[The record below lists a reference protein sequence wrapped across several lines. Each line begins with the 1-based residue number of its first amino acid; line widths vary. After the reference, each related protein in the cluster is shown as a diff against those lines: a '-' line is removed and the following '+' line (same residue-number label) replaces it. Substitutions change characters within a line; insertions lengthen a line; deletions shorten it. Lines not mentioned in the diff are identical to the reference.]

1 MQRYFISKK
10 APTMTTSLA
19 CPRALTRRDGPEL
32 SRIVAGMWRLGQWD
46 MSVQQRIAFIEEC
59 LALGVTSFDHA
70 DIYGNYGVEGLFGD
84 ALRARPGLRERMEIV
99 SKCGIKLV
107 SPQRPAH
114 TIQHYDTS
122 GAHIVA
128 SCEASLRQLG
138 TDYLDLL
145 LIHRP
150 DPLMDFDEVADAFT
164 RLQAAG
170 KVRHVGVSNFTR
182 HQFEALNRRVP
193 LATNQVEFSPLTTAP
208 MFDDTFDGLQD
219 LGISPMTWSP
229 FGGGR
234 LFSANDAA
242 SVRLRATIQE
252 VADRLGQS
260 FTSVVVAW
268 IMMLPSRPLPLTGS
282 GKIASIAAAVAATTF
297 TLERSD
303 WFAILRA
310 ARGHEVA

>member
-1 MQRYFISKK
+1 MSE
-10 APTMTTSLA
+10 PSLLA
-19 CPRALTRRDGPEL
+19 CPRIATRKDGLEL
-32 SRIVAGMWRLGQWD
+32 SRVIAGMWRLGEWN
-46 MSVQQRIAFIEEC
+46 MSVEQRIGFIEDC
-59 LALGVTSFDHA
+59 IAMGVTSFDHA
-70 DIYGNYGVEGLFGD
+70 DIYGNYSVEGLFGE
-84 ALRARPGLRERMEIV
+84 ALRAQPSLRGRMEIV

-107 SPQRPAH
+107 SPSRPAH

-122 GAHIVA
+122 LEHIVA
-128 SCEASLRQLG
+128 SCEESLRQLG

-150 DPLMDFDEVADAFT
+150 DPLMHFDEVAEAFT

-193 LATNQVEFSPLTTAP
+193 LATNQVEFSPLHTAP
-208 MFDDTFDGLQD
+208 MFDATFDGLQE
-219 LGISPMTWSP
+219 LGIAPMTWSP

-234 LFSANDAA
+234 LFSAPDDAG
-242 SVRLRATIQE
+242 VHLRAVIQQ
-252 VADRLGQS
+252 VADRMEQS
-260 FTSVVVAW
+260 FASVVFAW
-268 IMMLPSRPLPLTGS
+268 IMMLPSRPMPLTGS
-282 GKIASIAAAVAATTF
+282 GKIASVAAAVAATTF